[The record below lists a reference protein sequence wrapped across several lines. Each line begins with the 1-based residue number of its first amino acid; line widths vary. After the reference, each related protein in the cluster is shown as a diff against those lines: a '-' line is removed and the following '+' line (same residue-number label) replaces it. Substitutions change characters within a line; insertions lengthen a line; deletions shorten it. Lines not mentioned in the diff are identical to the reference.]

1 MQEHY
6 GIDVPESS
14 IRAITLGHASCMQEE
29 SITSLE
35 TCRGSTG
42 GAVRLVGEMD
52 GSMIPVVLIDEN
64 AEGDKRKTR
73 KIKWQE
79 AKLCQVYKPG
89 STDKRHQATMG
100 GPDEAGDQ
108 WLSCAIAQG
117 FNQQSTIHCVSD
129 GAKWIASQAERVF
142 GEQGSYLVDYYH
154 LSEYLA
160 DAAEEC
166 AGHKKEAR
174 TQWRHNQQDRMKSG
188 NIDAVMAELDQHRN
202 GKKGKAANK
211 SEECHRYIRN
221 RPGQFEY
228 AAAKAANLPIGS
240 GEIESS
246 NSSIVQKRLKIPGAW
261 WKPSNAGSML
271 CLRTLRSNGEWDQY
285 WERTG

>member
-35 TCRGSTG
+35 TCQGSTG
-42 GAVRLVGEMD
+42 EAVRFVGEMD

-73 KIKWQE
+73 KIEWQE

-108 WLSCAIAQG
+108 WLSCTIAQG

-129 GAKWIASQAERVF
+129 GAKWIASQAKRVF
-142 GEQGSYLVDYYH
+142 GEQGSYLVDYFH
-154 LSEYLA
+154 LSE
-160 DAAEEC
+160 
-166 AGHKKEAR
+166 
-174 TQWRHNQQDRMKSG
+174 
-188 NIDAVMAELDQHRN
+188 
-202 GKKGKAANK
+202 
-211 SEECHRYIRN
+211 
-221 RPGQFEY
+221 
-228 AAAKAANLPIGS
+228 
-240 GEIESS
+240 
-246 NSSIVQKRLKIPGAW
+246 
-261 WKPSNAGSML
+261 
-271 CLRTLRSNGEWDQY
+271 
-285 WERTG
+285 